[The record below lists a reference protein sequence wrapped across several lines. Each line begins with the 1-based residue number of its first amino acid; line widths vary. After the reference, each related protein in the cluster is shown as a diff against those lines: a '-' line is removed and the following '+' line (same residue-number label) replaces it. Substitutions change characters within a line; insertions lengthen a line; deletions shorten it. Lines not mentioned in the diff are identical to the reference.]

1 MKILNAKK
9 ERAIT
14 LVVLVITIV
23 VLLILASVSISSLTN
38 TGIFEKAKKAKEV
51 TENAEKKQNTILR
64 EYEKE
69 MDQYGN
75 NTLVSN
81 FNNGKIKIGDYISYE
96 PEEIDNSKLD
106 ILKENLK
113 KYSGKSDSTVNSSIQ
128 RNNLNWRVL
137 DVKDGQI
144 RLISE
149 TPTTSNIELKGCDGC
164 NNVVKLLD
172 DACYTLYNNS
182 KIAYSVQNLKLEDI
196 IDKLNTKV
204 ERAAGTITLQSA
216 YYPNIYEK
224 EYEQIVIKD
233 GSTIVGN
240 KIKQNEQKEF
250 INGKT
255 KAKEFRFRNSY
266 WDKALNNS
274 SFKDKIYYELFI
286 NDGTNDYPEYLLS
299 TRTLFITN
307 NEKSQ
312 EASYGVRCVKRGYY
326 THGIMWSSSEWTGSV
341 SYKFRPVIT
350 LNSNTQ
356 VDYSSSGDGS
366 APDKAYV
373 IK

>member
-137 DVKDGQI
+137 DVKDGHV

-149 TPTTSNIELKGCDGC
+149 TPTTSNIELKGYDGC

-204 ERAAGTITLQSA
+204 ERAAGANTLKSA

-233 GSTIVGN
+233 DSTIVGN

-255 KAKEFRFRNSY
+255 KAKEVRFRNSY
-266 WDKALNNS
+266 WDKVLNNS

-286 NDGTNDYPEYLLS
+286 NDGTNDYPEYSLS
-299 TRTLFITN
+299 TRVLFITN

-312 EASYGVRCVKRGYY
+312 DACYGVRYVKRGYY
-326 THGIMWSSSEWTGSV
+326 TRGMMWSSSEWNESA

-356 VDYSSSGDGS
+356 IDYSSSGDGS